1 MSIIYDIHELKNAQ
15 GIGAKRKYVQPLMQ
29 EPMDEKSLYN
39 VLSNRCTL
47 TDSDVSATLLSLASV
62 IREEL
67 LMGCRVHLP
76 GIGYFS
82 VKTSLDIPEGKEKIR
97 SNYVKLD
104 NISFKPETSLL
115 DELKREVKFVR
126 SDGST
131 RSQEYTEEQ
140 MVEQVKAYLAEKPYI
155 NSRIL
160 SVEFNLRQRKRLYW
174 LNRLVE
180 LGVIEKH
187 GPRNAPFYLL
197 VNKAE

>member
-15 GIGAKRKYVQPLMQ
+15 GTGAKRKYVQPIMQ
-29 EPMDEKSLYN
+29 EPMDEKSLYR

-47 TDSDVSATLLSLASV
+47 TDADISATLLALSTLLKD
-62 IREEL
+62 EL
-67 LMGCRVHLP
+67 LMGSRVHLP

-82 VKTSLDIPEGKEKIR
+82 VKTSLDMPEGHEKVR
-97 SNYVKLD
+97 SNYVRLD
-104 NISFKPETSLL
+104 SVSFKPEASFLAS
-115 DELKREVKFVR
+115 LKRDAKFVR

-131 RSQEYTEEQ
+131 RSKDYTEEQ
-140 MVEQVKAYLAEKPYI
+140 IVDKVKAYLAGNPYI

-160 SVEFNLRQRKRLYW
+160 SVEFHLRKRKRLYW

-187 GPRNAPFYLL
+187 GPNNAPFYLL
-197 VNKAE
+197 AGK